1 MKIVNKHSQKLKMN
15 MNNNEN
21 LDEVI
26 RNSKDMYK
34 ELDKIDMTLINIK
47 ISIAKIPDQEESR
60 VLSTVADYID
70 EAIRKLENITKENIE
85 LIENNIKNKLL

>member
-1 MKIVNKHSQKLKMN
+1 MN